1 MNEIAGIP
9 YIEAQFDKNGG
20 GSRDVILP
28 AGITDLF
35 VISHGWNN
43 SKSKAEDLYRELFE
57 NFVAVA
63 ESDGVAE
70 RHFAIVGIIW
80 PSKEYDPSIAVS
92 GAGGTGEGAAGFGSG
107 DADSVAAL
115 EKKLDELKE
124 TFTEPLQ
131 IKLLDEA
138 KALLPDLEE
147 KATTR
152 MEFANKMR
160 SLLDPGAASKEDA
173 SHIFLKEDGNEL
185 MKNLKADEADL
196 AEDVAGPGG
205 TASLPLGVGTV
216 GAPEGG
222 TAGIMEFFSGF
233 KAAAANILN
242 YTTYYEMKTRSGA
255 VGKNGVGPLIDKLAP
270 QVQRIHLIGHS
281 FGGRVVT
288 AAAAHSQNDKIK
300 SMTLLQAAFS
310 QNGFSKSEGGF
321 FREVVDNHRIKGPV
335 LITHTMNDRAVGFAY
350 PLASRISGD
359 KTMAFG
365 DKDDTFGAMG
375 RNGAQKMEVGES
387 VVGQLLPIG
396 AHYAFQSSKYFNM
409 EASDFIKD
417 HSDVRGQEI
426 AYMVSKAVA

>member
-9 YIEAQFDKNGG
+9 YTEAQFDKNGRG
-20 GSRDVILP
+20 AGDVILP
-28 AGITDLF
+28 PGVTDLF

-43 SKSKAEDLYRELFE
+43 NKSKAEDLYRELFE

-63 ESDGVAE
+63 EPDEVAE
-70 RHFAIVGIIW
+70 RHFAIVGVIW

-92 GAGGTGEGAAGFGSG
+92 GAGGAEEGAAGFGSG
-107 DADSVAAL
+107 DASSVAAL

-124 TFTEPLQ
+124 TFNEPQQ

-147 KATTR
+147 KATAR
-152 MEFANKMR
+152 LEFVHKMR

-173 SHIFLKEDGNEL
+173 SDIFLEEDGNEL

-216 GAPEGG
+216 RAPEGG
-222 TAGIMEFFSGF
+222 AAGIVEFFSGF

-242 YTTYYEMKTRSGA
+242 YTTYYEMKTRAGA
-255 VGKNGVGPLIDKLAP
+255 VGKNGVGPLLDKLAP

-288 AAAAHSQNDKIK
+288 AAAANSKNDKMK

-310 QNGFSKSEGGF
+310 QNGFSKREGGF
-321 FREVVDNHRIKGPV
+321 FRAVVDDHRIKGPV
-335 LITHTMNDRAVGFAY
+335 LITHTINDRAVGFAY

-365 DKDDTFGAMG
+365 DKDDKFGAMG
-375 RNGAQKMEVGES
+375 RNGAQKMEAGETVVGE
-387 VVGQLLPIG
+387 LLPVG
-396 AHYAFQSSKYFNM
+396 ADYIFQVGKFFNL
-409 EASDFIKD
+409 EAGNFIKD
-417 HSDVRGQEI
+417 HGDVKGKQVAYLIRTAI
-426 AYMVSKAVA
+426 A

>member
-9 YIEAQFDKNGG
+9 YTEAQFDKNGRG
-20 GSRDVILP
+20 AGDVILP
-28 AGITDLF
+28 PGVTDLF

-43 SKSKAEDLYRELFE
+43 NKSKAEDLYRELFE

-63 ESDGVAE
+63 EPDEVAE
-70 RHFAIVGIIW
+70 RHFAIVGVIW

-92 GAGGTGEGAAGFGSG
+92 GAGGAEEGAAGFGSG
-107 DADSVAAL
+107 DASSVAAL

-124 TFTEPLQ
+124 TFNEPQQ

-147 KATTR
+147 KATAR
-152 MEFANKMR
+152 LEFVHKMR

-173 SHIFLKEDGNEL
+173 SDIFLEEDGNEL

-216 GAPEGG
+216 RAPEGG
-222 TAGIMEFFSGF
+222 AAGIVEFFSGF

-242 YTTYYEMKTRSGA
+242 YTTYYEMKTRAGA
-255 VGKNGVGPLIDKLAP
+255 VGKNGVGPLLDKLAP

-288 AAAAHSQNDKIK
+288 AAAANSKNDKIK

-310 QNGFSKSEGGF
+310 QNGFSKREGGF
-321 FREVVDNHRIKGPV
+321 FRAVVDDHRIKGPV
-335 LITHTMNDRAVGFAY
+335 LITHTINDRAVGFAY

-365 DKDDTFGAMG
+365 DKDDKFGAMG
-375 RNGAQKMEVGES
+375 RNGAQKMEVGET
-387 VVGQLLPIG
+387 VAGELLPVG
-396 AHYAFQSSKYFNM
+396 ADYIFQVGKFFNL
-409 EASDFIKD
+409 EAGNFIKD
-417 HSDVRGQEI
+417 HGDVKGKQVAYLIRTAI
-426 AYMVSKAVA
+426 A

>member
-9 YIEAQFDKNGG
+9 YTEAQFDKNGRG
-20 GSRDVILP
+20 AGDVILP
-28 AGITDLF
+28 PGVTDLF

-43 SKSKAEDLYRELFE
+43 NKSKAEDLYRELFE

-63 ESDGVAE
+63 EPDEVAE
-70 RHFAIVGIIW
+70 RHFAIVGVIW

-92 GAGGTGEGAAGFGSG
+92 GAGGAEEGAAGFGSG
-107 DADSVAAL
+107 DASSVAAL

-124 TFTEPLQ
+124 TFNEPQQ

-147 KATTR
+147 KATAR
-152 MEFANKMR
+152 LEFVHKMR

-173 SHIFLKEDGNEL
+173 SDIFLEEDGNEL

-216 GAPEGG
+216 RAPEGG
-222 TAGIMEFFSGF
+222 AAGIVEFFSGF

-242 YTTYYEMKTRSGA
+242 YTTYYEMKTRAGA
-255 VGKNGVGPLIDKLAP
+255 VGKNGVGPLLDKLAP

-288 AAAAHSQNDKIK
+288 AAAANSKNDKMK

-310 QNGFSKSEGGF
+310 QNGFSKREGGF
-321 FREVVDNHRIKGPV
+321 FRAVVDDHRIKGPV
-335 LITHTMNDRAVGFAY
+335 LITHTINDRAVGFAY

-365 DKDDTFGAMG
+365 DKDDKFGAMG
-375 RNGAQKMEVGES
+375 RNGAQKMEAGETVVGE
-387 VVGQLLPIG
+387 LLPVGGDYI
-396 AHYAFQSSKYFNM
+396 FQVGKFFNL
-409 EASDFIKD
+409 EAGNFIKD
-417 HSDVRGQEI
+417 HGDVKGKQV
-426 AYMVSKAVA
+426 AYLVRTAVA